1 MNEGRFD
8 VAMVEVTMKLQD
20 ELPVD
25 HRLLLVWRTGA
36 GLGGIFLIVFGILG
50 LADHPGF
57 LSTEG
62 DDIAGMST
70 NGALSI
76 LSIVMGAVLVAGA
89 VIGGNFAANLN
100 MVVGILFVLSG
111 FYGLTVLGRPDA
123 NILNFRM
130 SNVLFAFIF
139 GLVVVTFGM
148 YGRVSSHLPH
158 DNPYWRKRSAEEEP
172 LPNGPKTFVKVMRP
186 GPPNPIGH

>member
-1 MNEGRFD
+1 
-8 VAMVEVTMKLQD
+8 MKLQD

-25 HRLLLVWRTGA
+25 HKLLLVWRIGA
-36 GLGGIFLIVFGILG
+36 GLGGVFLIVFGCLG

-62 DDIAGMST
+62 NEIAGMST

-76 LSIVMGAVLVAGA
+76 LSIVVGGILVIGAF
-89 VIGGNFAANLN
+89 IGGNFAANLN
-100 MVVGILFVLSG
+100 MAAGVLFILSG
-111 FYGLTVLGRPDA
+111 FYGLTVLERPDA
-123 NILNFRM
+123 NLLNFGIH
-130 SNVLFAFIF
+130 NVIFAFAF
-139 GLVVVTFGM
+139 GVVITAFGM

-158 DNPYWRKRSAEEEP
+158 DNPYWRKRADEEQE
-172 LPNGPKTFVKVMRP
+172 LPAGPKTFVKVMRP

>member
-1 MNEGRFD
+1 
-8 VAMVEVTMKLQD
+8 MKLQD

-25 HRLLLVWRTGA
+25 HKLVLVWRIGA
-36 GLGGIFLIVFGILG
+36 GLGGVFLIVFGCLG

-62 DDIAGMST
+62 NDIAGMST
-70 NGALSI
+70 NGALSV
-76 LSIVMGAVLVAGA
+76 LSIVMGGVLVVAA
-89 VIGGNFAANLN
+89 VIGGNVAANVN
-100 MVVGILFVLSG
+100 MAVGVLFVLSG

-123 NILNFRM
+123 NILNFGIH
-130 SNVLFAFIF
+130 NVIFAFAF
-139 GLVVVTFGM
+139 GVVITTFGM

-158 DNPYWRKRSAEEEP
+158 DNPYWRRRAADEVAM
-172 LPNGPKTFVKVMRP
+172 PNGPKTFVKVIRP

>member
-1 MNEGRFD
+1 
-8 VAMVEVTMKLQD
+8 MKLQD

-25 HRLLLVWRTGA
+25 NRLVTVWRIGA
-36 GLGGIFLIVFGILG
+36 GLGGIFLIVFGCLG

-57 LSTEG
+57 LDTEG
-62 DDIAGMST
+62 DRVAGLST
-70 NGALSI
+70 NGALAI
-76 LSIVMGAVLVAGA
+76 LSIVAGAILVVGA
-89 VIGGNFAANLN
+89 VIGGNFASYLN
-100 MVVGILFVLSG
+100 MAVGVLFVLSG

-139 GLVVVTFGM
+139 GVILTTFGM

-158 DNPYWRKRSAEEEP
+158 DNPFWRRRVEREEP
-172 LPNGPKTFVKVMRP
+172 LPSGPKTFVKVMN
-186 GPPNPIGH
+186 PNPGRTHPVGH

>member
-1 MNEGRFD
+1 
-8 VAMVEVTMKLQD
+8 MKLQD

-25 HRLLLVWRTGA
+25 HKLLLVWRIGA
-36 GLGGIFLIVFGILG
+36 GLGGVFLIVFGALG

-57 LSTEG
+57 LDTEG
-62 DDIAGMST
+62 DRIVGLST
-70 NGALSI
+70 NGTLAV
-76 LSIVMGAVLVAGA
+76 LSIVVGAILVIGA

-100 MVVGILFVLSG
+100 MVVGVLFVVSG

-130 SNVLFAFIF
+130 SNVLFAFLF
-139 GLVVVTFGM
+139 GVVLTTFGM

-158 DNPYWRKRSAEEEP
+158 DNPYWRHRAETEEP
-172 LPNGPKTFVKVMRP
+172 MPSGPKTFVKVMNPNP
-186 GPPNPIGH
+186 GPTHPVGH

>member
-1 MNEGRFD
+1 MADRG
-8 VAMVEVTMKLQD
+8 
-20 ELPVD
+20 
-25 HRLLLVWRTGA
+25 GA
-36 GLGGIFLIVFGILG
+36 RGIFLIVFGCLG

-57 LSTEG
+57 LATHG
-62 DDIAGMST
+62 DRIAGLST

-76 LSIVMGAVLVAGA
+76 LSIVAGAILVAGA
-89 VIGGNFAANLN
+89 VVGGNFASNLN
-100 MVVGILFVLSG
+100 MVVGVLFVLSG

-139 GLVVVTFGM
+139 GVILTTFGM

-158 DNPYWRKRSAEEEP
+158 DNPFWRERTEHEAARPS
-172 LPNGPKTFVKVMRP
+172 GPKTFVKVLNPNP
-186 GPPNPIGH
+186 GPTHPVGH

>member
-1 MNEGRFD
+1 
-8 VAMVEVTMKLQD
+8 MKLQD
-20 ELPVD
+20 TLPPVD
-25 HRLLLVWRTGA
+25 RRLAMVWRIGA

-57 LSTEG
+57 LATHG
-62 DDIAGMST
+62 DRIAGLST

-76 LSIVMGAVLVAGA
+76 LSIVAGAVLVLGA
-89 VIGGNFAANLN
+89 VIGGNFASNLN
-100 MVVGILFVLSG
+100 MAVGVLFVLSG

-130 SNVLFAFIF
+130 SNVLFAFVF
-139 GLVVVTFGM
+139 GIVVTTFGM

-158 DNPYWRKRSAEEEP
+158 DNPFWRKRISHEEEMP
-172 LPNGPKTFVKVMRP
+172 SGSAKTFVRLLN
-186 GPPNPIGH
+186 PNRGRTHPVGH